1 MKQGTWAPWCL
12 DGNADRNPV
21 RGGGRGGALEHVD
34 AVGDRF
40 EVTGREVAHRGSS
53 STIAQSGQRGDG
65 GLGGGGWRSRRPT
78 CGSHGSGGLSHSSW
92 R

>member
-1 MKQGTWAPWCL
+1 MVPGRQRRSKSGE
-12 DGNADRNPV
+12 G
-21 RGGGRGGALEHVD
+21 GGGRCGALEHVD

-53 STIAQSGQRGDG
+53 STTAQSGRRGDG
-65 GLGGGGWRSRRPT
+65 GLGGGWRSRRPT
-78 CGSHGSGGLSHSSW
+78 CGSHDSGGLSRSSW